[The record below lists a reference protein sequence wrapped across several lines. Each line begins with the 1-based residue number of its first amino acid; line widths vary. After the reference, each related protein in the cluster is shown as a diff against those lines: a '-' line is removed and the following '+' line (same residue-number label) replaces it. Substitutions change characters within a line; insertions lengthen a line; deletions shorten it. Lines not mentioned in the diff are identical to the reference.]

1 MLAWFL
7 LYVKKYTNM
16 GSCGIIIMFIN
27 DFLIVSVEV
36 KHESFW

>member
-7 LYVKKYTNM
+7 LYVKKHTNI
-16 GSCGIIIMFIN
+16 GSCDIIIMFTN